1 MASQDRHLS
10 LIVCGRNSSL
20 GNRRRAP
27 RVPILTLAACLLS
40 FDAVLAARPTS
51 SQVQRPWR
59 ETLPTLAGHDV
70 VLRDLHAN
78 DATSLL
84 AFLGTAEV
92 TRFLSPP
99 PDSVHGFERFI
110 EWAAHER
117 SAGTH
122 ACFAVTLPTSDAA
135 IGIFQVRKNRTR
147 SGTGEWGFAIGSPF
161 WGTGVFEHGA
171 ALALGFAFAA
181 MDVHRLEA
189 RTAAR
194 NGRGNRALQK
204 LGAVRQG
211 YSRELFSLRGERCD
225 QVQWAMFAEDSSLP
239 AVDREGQ
246 QHIARHAVRGIA

>member
-1 MASQDRHLS
+1 
-10 LIVCGRNSSL
+10 V
-20 GNRRRAP
+20 
-27 RVPILTLAACLLS
+27 LAQ
-40 FDAVLAARPTS
+40 FDAVLAATPTS

-59 ETLPTLAGHDV
+59 QTLPTLAGHGV

-84 AFLGTAEV
+84 ASLGSADV

-99 PDSVHGFERFI
+99 PDTVQGFERFI
-110 EWAAHER
+110 KWAARER

-135 IGIFQVRKNRTR
+135 IGIFQVRKSCTL
-147 SGTGEWGFAIGSPF
+147 SGAAEWGFAIGSPF
-161 WGTGVFEHGA
+161 WGTGVFERGA
-171 ALALGFAFAA
+171 ALVLDFAFVT
-181 MDVHRLEA
+181 MDLRRLEA

-211 YSRELFSLRGERCD
+211 HSRELLSLRGERLD
-225 QVQWAMFAEDSSLP
+225 QVQWMMFAEDYLPSIEKASSTLP
-239 AVDREGQ
+239 GMPFA
-246 QHIARHAVRGIA
+246 A